1 MKTVAALGIKGGSVL
16 LVFNPADGV
25 NGAKIL
31 RGNTSSQNKLMA
43 RVLGPKAL
51 TSNYEFMVAEVQAT
65 PGDVRWWA
73 RREWNVRNAILLMN
87 KGMGLGDSTA
97 IHPIESSRVRGFQF
111 GDPDAAPY
119 KVLLEL
125 FDTADRHYE
134 LVISGKDKNHPVI
147 TQAQI
152 NAGSGRFVQFR
163 SK

>member
-1 MKTVAALGIKGGSVL
+1 
-16 LVFNPADGV
+16 
-25 NGAKIL
+25 
-31 RGNTSSQNKLMA
+31 
-43 RVLGPKAL
+43 
-51 TSNYEFMVAEVQAT
+51 
-65 PGDVRWWA
+65 
-73 RREWNVRNAILLMN
+73 MN

-152 NAGSGRFVQFR
+152 NALVGSFR
-163 SK
+163 AISVEITSSSSERRLIRSDL